1 MAVASE
7 VHPSACVDRRA
18 RLAAGVSVGPFCW
31 VGPDVT
37 LEEGVVLDSAVRV
50 DGHTTL
56 GRGVH
61 VHHGAALG
69 GPPQDLKFRPGTLS
83 FLEIGEGT
91 TVREYVTA
99 HAASDEGAVT
109 RVGKHCLV
117 MAYAHV
123 AHNCVVGD
131 HVILAN
137 SVALA
142 GYVTLED
149 HVIVGGLVPVH
160 QFVRIGCH
168 AMIGG
173 GFRVPQDV
181 APYVLAAGYP
191 LRPTGLNR
199 VGLRRRGF
207 SAATLAALEQAY
219 RLLFRSGLTV
229 ADAVGRIRAEVPACP
244 EVERLASFAEGSQ
257 RGLAR

>member
-1 MAVASE
+1 MAVANE
-7 VHPSACVDRRA
+7 VHPSACVHPRA
-18 RLAAGVSVGPFCW
+18 RLAGGARIGPFSW
-31 VGPDVT
+31 VGPEVT
-37 LEEGVVLDSAVRV
+37 LQEGVVLDSAVRV

-56 GRGVH
+56 GPGVH
-61 VHHGAALG
+61 VHHGAAIG

-83 FLEIGEGT
+83 YLEVGEGT

-109 RVGKHCLV
+109 RVGKHCLL

-123 AHNCVVGD
+123 AHNCELGD

-149 HVIVGGLVPVH
+149 YVIVGGLVPVH

-191 LRPTGLNR
+191 LRPVRLNV

-207 SAATLAALEQAY
+207 QAATLAALEQAY

-229 ADAVGRIRAEVPACP
+229 AEAVGRIRAEVPSCP
-244 EVERLASFAEGSQ
+244 EVEHLASFAEGSQ